1 MIPVVR
7 LQSITRSAWHWAMPA
22 LCAVGLMLHSRFEA
36 AAQTENV
43 GIGTATPHPNALL
56 DLSSVNKGLLVPRL
70 NTLQRTLMSPLP
82 SANGLLV
89 YDTDLSTFCFWDGV
103 SSQWVCLDELGNGSG
118 GATGPTGSTGPAGP
132 TGVSGAEGA
141 TGATGADGATG
152 LMGVTGAIGP
162 TGPTGADGAAGADG
176 ATGPTGSNGSI
187 GPTGPAGVTGATG
200 AAGLAGVTGSDGA
213 TGPTGVDGTTGVTGA
228 TGATGPAGVTGS
240 DGATG
245 PTGADGTTGLT
256 GATGATGPIGPAGV
270 TGADGATGPT
280 GADGT
285 TGLTGATGA
294 TGPTGPAGVTGA
306 DGATGPIGADGAIGL
321 TGATGATGPTGA
333 DGATGPT
340 GIGGGKGYILT
351 LGHSNTNL
359 LRNSTYVVGYFWNA
373 QALTLFNDRPSRR
386 AMVPASGEISSV
398 QVMSAV
404 AGTLAGVTNDNTTI
418 VIRNWTQN
426 TEATLTATYGLSSGD
441 LLGVSR
447 IDNFVLGTPLSV
459 AAGDQIQIRLL
470 TPNWVTEPTQ
480 VNQIF
485 NVYVE

>member
-1 MIPVVR
+1 MASLFR
-7 LQSITRSAWHWAMPA
+7 TRFNKQTARHWALSV
-22 LCAVGLMLHSRFEA
+22 LCAVGLMLPTHYEVT
-36 AAQTENV
+36 AQTENV

-70 NTLQRTLMSPLP
+70 NTLQRTLINPLP

-89 YDTDLSTFCFWDGV
+89 YDTDLNTFCFWDGA
-103 SSQWVCLDELGNGSG
+103 SLAWVCFDELG
-118 GATGPTGSTGPAGP
+118 TGS
-132 TGVSGAEGA
+132 V
-141 TGATGADGATG
+141 
-152 LMGVTGAIGP
+152 
-162 TGPTGADGAAGADG
+162 
-176 ATGPTGSNGSI
+176 
-187 GPTGPAGVTGATG
+187 
-200 AAGLAGVTGSDGA
+200 
-213 TGPTGVDGTTGVTGA
+213 
-228 TGATGPAGVTGS
+228 
-240 DGATG
+240 
-245 PTGADGTTGLT
+245 
-256 GATGATGPIGPAGV
+256 
-270 TGADGATGPT
+270 
-280 GADGT
+280 
-285 TGLTGATGA
+285 
-294 TGPTGPAGVTGA
+294 
-306 DGATGPIGADGAIGL
+306 
-321 TGATGATGPTGA
+321 GATGPTGA
-333 DGATGPT
+333 DGATGPIGAT
-340 GIGGGKGYILT
+340 GATGPTGADGSTGPTGLDGATGPTGETGATGPTGATGDAGPSGANGPTGPTGADGSTGPTGLDGAAGPTGVTGDAGPIGAIGPTGFTGADGSTGPTGADGSTGPTGATGDAGPSGANGPTGPTGAIGATGPTGADGPTGPTGSDGATGPIGPTGPAGAGGGKGYLLT

-359 LRNSTYVVGYFWNA
+359 VRNSTYVVGYFWNA

-386 AMVPASGEISSV
+386 AMAPASGEITSV

-480 VNQIF
+480 VFQIF

>member
-1 MIPVVR
+1 
-7 LQSITRSAWHWAMPA
+7 
-22 LCAVGLMLHSRFEA
+22 
-36 AAQTENV
+36 
-43 GIGTATPHPNALL
+43 
-56 DLSSVNKGLLVPRL
+56 
-70 NTLQRTLMSPLP
+70 
-82 SANGLLV
+82 
-89 YDTDLSTFCFWDGV
+89 
-103 SSQWVCLDELGNGSG
+103 
-118 GATGPTGSTGPAGP
+118 
-132 TGVSGAEGA
+132 
-141 TGATGADGATG
+141 
-152 LMGVTGAIGP
+152 
-162 TGPTGADGAAGADG
+162 
-176 ATGPTGSNGSI
+176 
-187 GPTGPAGVTGATG
+187 
-200 AAGLAGVTGSDGA
+200 
-213 TGPTGVDGTTGVTGA
+213 
-228 TGATGPAGVTGS
+228 
-240 DGATG
+240 
-245 PTGADGTTGLT
+245 
-256 GATGATGPIGPAGV
+256 
-270 TGADGATGPT
+270 
-280 GADGT
+280 
-285 TGLTGATGA
+285 
-294 TGPTGPAGVTGA
+294 
-306 DGATGPIGADGAIGL
+306 
-321 TGATGATGPTGA
+321 
-333 DGATGPT
+333 
-340 GIGGGKGYILT
+340 

>member
-1 MIPVVR
+1 MIPVFK
-7 LQSITRSAWHWAMPA
+7 LQFITQSFWHWALPA
-22 LCAVGLMLHSRFEA
+22 LCAVGLLLHSQFEA
-36 AAQTENV
+36 TAQTENV

-70 NTLQRTLMSPLP
+70 NTLQRTLMNPLP

-103 SSQWVCLDELGNGSG
+103 SSVWVCLDELGNGSG
-118 GATGPTGSTGPAGP
+118 GATGPTGSIGPAGP
-132 TGVSGAEGA
+132 TGVTGAGGATGPSGVDGATGPTGPTGAEGA
-141 TGATGADGATG
+141 IGPTGADGATG
-152 LMGVTGAIGP
+152 LAGA
-162 TGPTGADGAAGADG
+162 TGAAGADG
-176 ATGPTGSNGSI
+176 
-187 GPTGPAGVTGATG
+187 V
-200 AAGLAGVTGSDGA
+200 
-213 TGPTGVDGTTGVTGA
+213 
-228 TGATGPAGVTGS
+228 
-240 DGATG
+240 TG

-256 GATGATGPIGPAGV
+256 GATGATGPTGPAGV
-270 TGADGATGPT
+270 TGADGVTGPTGSDGTIGPTGPAGVTGATGATGLAGVTGSDGATGPT

-447 IDNFVLGTPLSV
+447 IDNFVLSTPLSV

-480 VNQIF
+480 VFQIF